1 MAYTPPPTFV
11 DGQPASAAALNV
23 LRDDIQWLYGIAQ
36 APNPAMMIVR
46 QEGSWFTGPEYF
58 AMRHKHQYLR
68 FRIQARWWASDSAN
82 NPNVRAKI
90 YVSNQQAL
98 VINWFNNTPAPTTNV
113 LNGDG
118 TRTKTWDTYITLAS
132 VSGFAVN
139 VGQVYE
145 VKLIGVQESDGEA
158 VPESGYYECTY
169 HFESDSTT

>member
-1 MAYTPPPTFV
+1 MAYTPPPTFT
-11 DGQPASAAALNV
+11 DGQVASAAALNV

-36 APNPAMMIVR
+36 APNPAMLIVR

-82 NPNVRAKI
+82 NPNVRAEI

-98 VINWFNNTPAPTTNV
+98 VINWFNNTPTPTTNV

-118 TRTKTWDTYITLAS
+118 TRTKTWDSYIDLDA
-132 VSGFAVN
+132 VSGFSAN

-145 VKLIGVQESDGEA
+145 IKLIGVQESDGEA
-158 VPESGYYECTY
+158 VPDSAYYECTY
-169 HFESDSTT
+169 TFESDSTA